1 MEMRRLDFK
10 ALLYFCT
17 IADTEN
23 LSSAAKRL
31 GVSQPYVS
39 KIISQ
44 LEEELGCRL
53 YDYQS
58 RKISLNSYGREL
70 LPRAR
75 RILELKNNI
84 AADFCFLSS
93 QAAKPIL
100 LGVCSSAYCSDLPFQ
115 FKESHPGSVV
125 QRSYLEREELS
136 RSLLAGET
144 DFGICSP
151 PLSDETLS
159 LNTKIV
165 YDEGASLVMSI
176 THPLAKKEHLT
187 IFDLQGLELI
197 TTPIGSD
204 TRNNIDLLCSSC
216 GVIPNIIFE
225 TIDNY
230 LILQMVKE
238 GQGCTIFAETCIKS
252 LPPDPYIL
260 KRSIENVHAQI
271 GFSYRTDM
279 PMTEEKSS
287 FIEFV
292 TEYFESLHQ

>member
-1 MEMRRLDFK
+1 MDFK

-197 TTPIGSD
+197 TTPIGS
-204 TRNNIDLLCSSC
+204 
-216 GVIPNIIFE
+216 V
-225 TIDNY
+225 
-230 LILQMVKE
+230 LQMVKE
-238 GQGCTIFAETCIKS
+238 GQGCTIFAETYIKS